1 MAPSTPSPSDS
12 SPSDPSK
19 VPDPA
24 KLLATGRSKLRRR
37 MSFLQYRRRD
47 NPKSSPTSASES
59 LSEQLRCTSISEGH
73 SKKRVKS
80 EGNTASTTTTSPN
93 DVSFNRDNKNN
104 NHGFPDLP
112 FEPVFRAGILILVT
126 SPSGDVS
133 LGMCDGEG
141 AQHGLSIKG
150 SPLKEMKEGS

>member
-1 MAPSTPSPSDS
+1 MAPSTPLPSDS
-12 SPSDPSK
+12 SPSETPK
-19 VPDPA
+19 VPGPA
-24 KLLATGRSKLRRR
+24 KLCATGRSKLRRR

-59 LSEQLRCTSISEGH
+59 LNEQLRCTSLSQGH
-73 SKKRVKS
+73 SQNRVKS

-93 DVSFNRDNKNN
+93 EVNLNRGKDN
-104 NHGFPDLP
+104 NHGFPDFP

-133 LGMCDGEG
+133 LGICDGEG
-141 AQHGLSIKG
+141 VQNGLSKNADH
-150 SPLKEMKEGS
+150 